1 MIQTNGKVSR
11 VETNLGHID
20 CEYFVNCA
28 GFWARG
34 VGQLSEPYVKV
45 PLHAVEHYYLHT
57 LPIPGLDPMTPV
69 VRDQDG
75 YIYFRENN
83 GRLLAGGFE
92 PVAKPAF
99 EDGKIPGEIEITV
112 LLTK

>member
-1 MIQTNGKVSR
+1 M
-11 VETNLGHID
+11 
-20 CEYFVNCA
+20 
-28 GFWARG
+28 
-34 VGQLSEPYVKV
+34 
-45 PLHAVEHYYLHT
+45 
-57 LPIPGLDPMTPV
+57 

-99 EDGKIPGEIEITV
+99 EDGRIPSKCFLEFV
-112 LLTK
+112 LEVLKLLFCSY